1 MCEIMDEISA
11 ERERQAKYQ
20 IALSILKMDIAS
32 DEQISQATGLTVE
45 DIKAFA
51 AILKAPA

>member
-1 MCEIMDEISA
+1 MDEISA
-11 ERERQAKYQ
+11 ERERKAKYQ
-20 IALSILKMDIAS
+20 IALSLLKIDIAS

-45 DIKAFA
+45 DIKALA